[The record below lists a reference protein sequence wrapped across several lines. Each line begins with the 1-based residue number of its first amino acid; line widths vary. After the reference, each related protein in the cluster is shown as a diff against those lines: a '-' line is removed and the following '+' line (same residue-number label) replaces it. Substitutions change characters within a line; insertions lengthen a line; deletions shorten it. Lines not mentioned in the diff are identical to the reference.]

1 MVAETSETDV
11 AIDGTFTIT
20 PPAGFDTLATA
31 DLHVWETCNNS
42 YFKLQD
48 ELLTRVAS
56 TGSTA
61 GSMAYTAA
69 LKPQCVYTITSSTGQ
84 AAVPEPS
91 PAIPATEPFPFPYS
105 DTFETYKD
113 QGTVK
118 YFTDQGGSF
127 NAAPAPSTDGD
138 TAAGTSMALH
148 QVVDVRPIEWGH
160 NPDPMT
166 IGGSITWT
174 DYTIT
179 AKAMIGS
186 KSPLPPVAQAD
197 PQPSPTSVKVCG
209 RIGTYSRGGSPPN
222 GYCLI
227 VDDIGSWFISNG
239 GKKGDAR
246 EQESVIAS
254 GKLPTAAAD
263 AAGAGKWLTLSLKFV
278 GTSITPSVDGTALK
292 TVTDSK
298 FAAGMVGVGS
308 GWNTAWFDDLAVA
321 K

>member
-263 AAGAGKWLTLSLKFV
+263 AAAAGKWLTLSLKFV